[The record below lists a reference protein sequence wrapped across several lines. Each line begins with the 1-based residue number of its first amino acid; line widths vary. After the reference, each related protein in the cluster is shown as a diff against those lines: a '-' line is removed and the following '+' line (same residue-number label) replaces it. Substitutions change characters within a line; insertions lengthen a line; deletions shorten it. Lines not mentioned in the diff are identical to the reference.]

1 MLRTEL
7 EAAFADL
14 HRSRQP
20 APPGPMVWRPISNL
34 PARFKDGRDLL
45 FWEKSGP
52 VVGRWHERSVGGT
65 DRSFWSTSF
74 AGLPDG
80 DLIPVSNP
88 LYWAEIAE
96 PKLWPATAPMVGGSL
111 YSR

>member
-14 HRSRQP
+14 HKGRAP
-20 APPGPMVWRPISNL
+20 APPGPLVWRPISNL

-45 FWEKSGP
+45 FWEASGP
-52 VVGRWHERSVGGT
+52 VVGRWHERFVGGT

-80 DLIPVSNP
+80 DLIAVADP
-88 LYWAEIAE
+88 LYWAEISEPRLWPSRARAE
-96 PKLWPATAPMVGGSL
+96 PFG
-111 YSR
+111 R